1 MEDGSLKSKSGNNYQ
16 LSEENE
22 KMLFS
27 KVQKGKLIQNKL
39 DTGKNISDDEQNLLN
54 EARMARNQIFAA
66 TVNLIDII
74 YYSYFTPD
82 ETIRDDARQEAAIVL
97 FNCIDS
103 FDPEKQVRF
112 NTYASKALKRSI
124 ADTFIQRP
132 VLCEKRGFL
141 RNYWLLEKA
150 TAEFMKEYGREP
162 TNDELINI
170 LPYGKRAL
178 KNAQS
183 RKRTISLLSELNPS
197 TDNEET
203 SDDSLERRMSDAYA
217 TDSVLETV
225 TCLSSFGYL
234 YKQVKEQLNTIMNTY
249 CTQEEQMMLD
259 YRFGFHGEP
268 LQDEEIAK
276 KFNMTIAEVQTIWGR
291 AVMKLEEPCRKAGLD
306 NVL

>member
-1 MEDGSLKSKSGNNYQ
+1 MKDKTGNGYQ
-16 LSEENE
+16 LSEEDE
-22 KMLFS
+22 KILFS
-27 KVQKGKLIQNKL
+27 KVQKGKLIQKKI
-39 DTGKNISDDEQNLLN
+39 DSGEDITEEEKETLN
-54 EARMARNQIFAA
+54 EARRARNKIFAA

-74 YYSYFTPD
+74 YYSYFTND
-82 ETIRDDARQEAAIVL
+82 EVIRNDARQEAAIAL

-103 FDPEKQVRF
+103 FNPDKQVRF

-150 TAEFMKEYGREP
+150 NAEFLKEHGRKP
-162 TNDELINI
+162 TNDELAQI

-178 KNAQS
+178 KNAQC
-183 RKRTISLLSELNPS
+183 RKRTISLLSDLNPS
-197 TDNEET
+197 TDNEES
-203 SDDSLERRMSDAYA
+203 SDDSLEHRMSDAYA
-217 TDSVLETV
+217 IDTVLEDV
-225 TCLSSFGYL
+225 TCLSSCGFL
-234 YKQVKEQLNTIMNTY
+234 YKQVQEQLNNIMNTY
-249 CTQEEQMMLD
+249 CTQEEQMILD

-276 KFNMTIAEVQTIWGR
+276 KFNMTVAEVQIIWGR